1 MSNGLK
7 NRGGFCYEKRTS
19 PSDERLSPPPPRFSH
34 DPGMQ
39 DGTVMVPSFL
49 FRKPESQGQLQAGP
63 IRNGQEGASH
73 RC

>member
-1 MSNGLK
+1 MSNPLK
-7 NRGGFCYEKRTS
+7 KWGAFCYEKRTS
-19 PSDERLSPPPPRFSH
+19 PQAERLSPPPPRFSH

-49 FRKPESQGQLQAGP
+49 FRKAESHGQLQAGP
-63 IRNGQEGASH
+63 IRNGQERASH